1 MGSKTN
7 VGLSN
12 YFQMPLHYP
21 RYNRKDYEDM
31 PEWKLDRLLMEY
43 GLPAMG
49 DLAYKREYAM
59 GAFLWPDM
67 VPTSCPK
74 FTTTTIKSSPP
85 TPSVFGKCF
94 FFGVGLSP
102 KKKKTEYFSSA

>member
-1 MGSKTN
+1 MENKKN
-7 VGLSN
+7 ADLSN

-59 GAFLWPDM
+59 GAFLWPDI
-67 VPTSCPK
+67 VPASCPK
-74 FTTTTIKSSPP
+74 FAIIKSTPP
-85 TPSVFGKCF
+85 APSVSGKCF
-94 FFGVGLSP
+94 FGVHLP
-102 KKKKTEYFSSA
+102 LKKKKSEYISSA